1 LPYQLV
7 NFLTYQLKD
16 PWSAKC
22 SGRITI
28 RLFKR
33 IVDRGQWIE
42 ERGKVVCH
50 SYGTCPRESGEQESR
65 KKLKTQP
72 RLAELGGVTDEKW
85 LNPKL

>member
-1 LPYQLV
+1 
-7 NFLTYQLKD
+7 
-16 PWSAKC
+16 
-22 SGRITI
+22 
-28 RLFKR
+28 
-33 IVDRGQWIE
+33 VDRGQWIE